1 MNLNHADEVL
11 YVDHCGHFDHDD
23 VTDPEHVLVAQVEL
37 PSLDKSNM
45 LVANKKFLAPTI
57 VNILSA
63 LTKPTREWVIV
74 NHTLRRC
81 VTVFN
86 KIIFIKR

>member
-1 MNLNHADEVL
+1 VNLNHANEVL
-11 YVDHCGHFDHDD
+11 YVDRCGHFDHDD
-23 VTDPEHVLVAQVEL
+23 VTDLERVLVAQVKL

-63 LTKPTREWVIV
+63 LMKPTREWVIV
-74 NHTLRRC
+74 DRTLRRC
-81 VTVFN
+81 VTVFD
-86 KIIFIKR
+86 KIIFIK

>member
-1 MNLNHADEVL
+1 VNLNHADEVL
-11 YVDHCGHFDHDD
+11 YVDRCGHFDHDD
-23 VTDPEHVLVAQVEL
+23 VADLERVLVAQVEL
-37 PSLDKSNM
+37 PFLDKSNM

-74 NHTLRRC
+74 DCTLRRR
-81 VTVFN
+81 VTVFD
-86 KIIFIKR
+86 KIIFIR